1 MREKI
6 LEILADA
13 EEDILT
19 YEGNN
24 MMEDGIINSFAVIEL
39 VSDLEDAFDIE
50 IDAKYVIAENFANKE
65 VLIYWIKIKLY
76 PLVNIIRNLR
86 LKFYCKY
93 IYIISFR
100 QNLL

>member
-50 IDAKYVIAENFANKE
+50 IDAKYVVAENFANKE
-65 VLIYWIKIKLY
+65 TIIALVEKI
-76 PLVNIIRNLR
+76 VNG
-86 LKFYCKY
+86 
-93 IYIISFR
+93 
-100 QNLL
+100 

>member
-24 MMEDGIINSFAVIEL
+24 MMEDGIINSFEVIEL
-39 VSDLEDAFDIE
+39 VSELEDAFDIE
-50 IDAKYVIAENFANKE
+50 IDAKYVVAENFANKE
-65 VLIYWIKIKLY
+65 AIIALVEKI
-76 PLVNIIRNLR
+76 VNE
-86 LKFYCKY
+86 
-93 IYIISFR
+93 
-100 QNLL
+100 

>member
-50 IDAKYVIAENFANKE
+50 IDAKYVIADNFANKE
-65 VLIYWIKIKLY
+65 TIIALVEKI
-76 PLVNIIRNLR
+76 VNG
-86 LKFYCKY
+86 
-93 IYIISFR
+93 
-100 QNLL
+100 

>member
-50 IDAKYVIAENFANKE
+50 IDAKYVVAENFANKE
-65 VLIYWIKIKLY
+65 AIIALVEKI
-76 PLVNIIRNLR
+76 VNG
-86 LKFYCKY
+86 
-93 IYIISFR
+93 
-100 QNLL
+100 

>member
-19 YEGNN
+19 YEGDN

-50 IDAKYVIAENFANKE
+50 IDAKYVVAENFANKE
-65 VLIYWIKIKLY
+65 TIIALVEKI
-76 PLVNIIRNLR
+76 VNG
-86 LKFYCKY
+86 
-93 IYIISFR
+93 
-100 QNLL
+100 

>member
-65 VLIYWIKIKLY
+65 TIIALVEKI
-76 PLVNIIRNLR
+76 VNG
-86 LKFYCKY
+86 
-93 IYIISFR
+93 
-100 QNLL
+100 

>member
-19 YEGNN
+19 YEGDN
-24 MMEDGIINSFAVIEL
+24 MMEEGIINSFAVIEL

-50 IDAKYVIAENFANKE
+50 IDAKYVVAENFANKE
-65 VLIYWIKIKLY
+65 TIIALVEKI
-76 PLVNIIRNLR
+76 VNG
-86 LKFYCKY
+86 
-93 IYIISFR
+93 
-100 QNLL
+100 

>member
-39 VSDLEDAFDIE
+39 VSDLQDAFDIE

-65 VLIYWIKIKLY
+65 TIIALVEKI
-76 PLVNIIRNLR
+76 VNG
-86 LKFYCKY
+86 
-93 IYIISFR
+93 
-100 QNLL
+100 

>member
-19 YEGNN
+19 YSGTN
-24 MMEDGIINSFAVIEL
+24 MMEDGIINSFQVIEL
-39 VSDLEDAFDIE
+39 VSELEDAFDIE

-65 VLIYWIKIKLY
+65 SIIALVEKI
-76 PLVNIIRNLR
+76 VNG
-86 LKFYCKY
+86 
-93 IYIISFR
+93 
-100 QNLL
+100 